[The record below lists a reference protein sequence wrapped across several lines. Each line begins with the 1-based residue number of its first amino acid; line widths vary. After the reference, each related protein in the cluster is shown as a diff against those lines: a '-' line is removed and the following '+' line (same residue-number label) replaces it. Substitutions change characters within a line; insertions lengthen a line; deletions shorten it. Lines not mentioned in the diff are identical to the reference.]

1 MNNRILSLYN
11 LPKKADVVKISESG
25 YLVEYYID
33 DRIIHK
39 SGPYYNIDQAKDIA
53 EDFIF
58 ETTQHTTKP
67 TLLNE

>member
-1 MNNRILSLYN
+1 MNSKILSLYN

-25 YLVEYYID
+25 YLVEYYVD

-39 SGPYYNIDQAKDIA
+39 SGPYYNIDEAKEIA
-53 EDFIF
+53 EGYIF
-58 ETTQHTTKP
+58 ESTSKP

>member
-11 LPKKADVVKISESG
+11 LPKKADVVKISAST
-25 YLVEYYID
+25 YFVEHCVD
-33 DRIIHK
+33 DKVIFK

-58 ETTQHTTKP
+58 EGNADSKP

>member
-25 YLVEYYID
+25 YLVEYYLD

-39 SGPYYNIDQAKDIA
+39 SGPYYNIDEAKEIA
-53 EDFIF
+53 EGYIF
-58 ETTQHTTKP
+58 ESTSKP

>member
-33 DRIIHK
+33 DKIIHK

-53 EDFIF
+53 EDYIF
-58 ETTQHTTKP
+58 EANMNVTKR

>member
-25 YLVEYYID
+25 YLVEYYVD

-39 SGPYYNIDQAKDIA
+39 SGPYYNIDEAKEIA
-53 EDFIF
+53 EGYIF
-58 ETTQHTTKP
+58 ESTSKP